1 MKIGRISLLTLL
13 LVVFATL
20 AASAQNAVKWR
31 TTVKMTSEREGV
43 LSVKAIIA
51 DSWHLYGM
59 KLPENGPRPTVLDFS
74 ASKGVKF
81 TGEFIPSVKPT
92 VKMDPLFDMK
102 ISYWTG
108 TVIFTRKFKLTGKKN
123 DALLSGKL
131 TYMACDDSNCLPP
144 KTDTVTL
151 RIK

>member
-1 MKIGRISLLTLL
+1 MKIRRVSLLSLL
-13 LVVFATL
+13 FVVFFSI
-20 AASAQNAVKWR
+20 AASAQSAVKWR
-31 TTVKMTSEREGV
+31 TTVKMTSETEGV

-51 DSWHLYGM
+51 EPWHLYGT

-81 TGEFIPSVKPT
+81 TGAFTPSVKPT
-92 VKMDPLFDMK
+92 TKMDPLFDMK

-108 TVIFTRKFKLTGKKN
+108 TVVFTREFKLTGKKS

-131 TYMACDDSNCLPP
+131 TYMVCDDNNCQPP
-144 KTDTVTL
+144 KTDTVAL